1 MNYNEH
7 VRPARRFLGSIVVAL
22 IAAGLLPGGGD
33 GTGASWR
40 TSHPKESIASTAA
53 SPAVDVATGAV
64 ARIAGPTRFERHAA
78 GSSAL
83 PVQTAAIARPGF
95 ATEAPHNSQSWH
107 SSTPAPARG
116 RAPPR

>member
-22 IAAGLLPGGGD
+22 VAAGLLSGGRD
-33 GTGASWR
+33 RTGASWS
-40 TSHPKESIASTAA
+40 TSRPKESIASTAA
-53 SPAVDVATGAV
+53 AATVDVATAAV
-64 ARIAGPTRFERHAA
+64 ARIAGPTRFDRHAA
-78 GSSAL
+78 GPLAL
-83 PVQTAAIARPGF
+83 PDQTVAVARPGF
-95 ATEAPHNSQSWH
+95 AAEARRSSQSWR